1 MKKSLSFIIMLFI
14 VSVSASA
21 SNLDNIY
28 GKQESTKESNFNCI
42 YGSNFGSL
50 VQENLMAPYCMDI
63 NVANNEIQALNN
75 DNGLIESEISKYN
88 AEIALLTPKIE
99 EIDQTLI
106 KINELLESVNM
117 TSGNL
122 YSLSTTLTDT
132 EMKKQLFA
140 SIEENKQQKFDLSN
154 KRDELIDNLE
164 IIFNKLAIQEK
175 NIIICNLFTKQNNN
189 RIDFLNQCISLT
201 NTDANSMDIVI
212 AKSSI
217 LQNEVENLL
226 KTSGNS

>member
-1 MKKSLSFIIMLFI
+1 MLLI

-21 SNLDNIY
+21 SNMDNIY
-28 GKQESTKESNFNCI
+28 GKQESTQESNFDSI

-75 DNGLIESEISKYN
+75 DNEIIESERNKYN
-88 AEIALLTPKIE
+88 VEISQLTPEIE

-106 KINELLESVNM
+106 KINELLKSVDM

-122 YSLSTTLTDT
+122 YSLSTTLTDS
-132 EMKKQLFA
+132 EMKKQLFT

-154 KRDELIDNLE
+154 KKDELIANLE
-164 IIFNKLAIQEK
+164 IIYNKLAINEK
-175 NIIICNLFTKQNNN
+175 NILICNLFAKQNNN

-201 NTDANSMDIVI
+201 ETDTNSLDIII
-212 AKSSI
+212 AKSST